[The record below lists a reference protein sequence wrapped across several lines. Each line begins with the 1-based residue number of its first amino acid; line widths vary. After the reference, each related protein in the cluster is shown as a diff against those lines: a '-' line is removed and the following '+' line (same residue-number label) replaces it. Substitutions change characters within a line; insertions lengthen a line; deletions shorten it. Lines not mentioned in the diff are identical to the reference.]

1 MKLSFDKEDSR
12 FEFNYQNSGNGIHCD
27 LDHRGFIRI
36 CCGWPLV
43 RRLVA
48 RRGLGCSHGI
58 SVPVLGETV
67 DGCEG
72 IGQCRI

>member
-1 MKLSFDKEDSR
+1 MKLSFDKEDLR
-12 FEFNYQNSGNGIHCD
+12 FEFNYQNSGNDIHCD
-27 LDHRGFIRI
+27 LGHRGFIRI

-58 SVPVLGETV
+58 SVSVVGETV

>member
-12 FEFNYQNSGNGIHCD
+12 FEFNYQNYGNDIHCD

-36 CCGWPLV
+36 RCERPLV

-58 SVPVLGETV
+58 SISAVGETV